1 MIKTLLTVFILGLG
15 TSLLLSLTN
24 TYTRD
29 QITENRRL
37 HKNHMLLKL
46 LSDHD
51 LRRHINT
58 ASQRPECTDWQIRK
72 VKAPGYSGSIEAVG
86 LVQFRDQGNLLSLR
100 VINHSETPGI
110 GDFIDDQKNPW
121 IKNLDSK
128 TEQQWLDVDL
138 VSGATITSKAIKTIA
153 TRSFSLGGGQ
163 CDLYE

>member
-1 MIKTLLTVFILGLG
+1 
-15 TSLLLSLTN
+15 
-24 TYTRD
+24 
-29 QITENRRL
+29 
-37 HKNHMLLKL
+37 MLLKL

-51 LRRHINT
+51 LRRPINA
-58 ASQRPECTDWQIRK
+58 ASQRPGCTDWQIRK
-72 VKAPGYSGSIEAVG
+72 IKAPGYSGSIEAVG
-86 LVQFRDQGNLLSLR
+86 LVQFRDQGDVLSLR

-128 TEQQWLDVDL
+128 TEQRWLDVDL

>member
-1 MIKTLLTVFILGLG
+1 M
-15 TSLLLSLTN
+15 
-24 TYTRD
+24 
-29 QITENRRL
+29 
-37 HKNHMLLKL
+37 
-46 LSDHD
+46 
-51 LRRHINT
+51 
-58 ASQRPECTDWQIRK
+58 
-72 VKAPGYSGSIEAVG
+72 
-86 LVQFRDQGNLLSLR
+86 
-100 VINHSETPGI
+100 INHSETPGI

>member
-1 MIKTLLTVFILGLG
+1 
-15 TSLLLSLTN
+15 
-24 TYTRD
+24 
-29 QITENRRL
+29 
-37 HKNHMLLKL
+37 MLLEL

-51 LRRHINT
+51 LRRPINT
-58 ASQRPECTDWQIRK
+58 ASPKPECKDWQIRK

-86 LVQFRDQGNLLSLR
+86 LIQFRDQGDVLSIR

-128 TEQQWLDVDL
+128 TEQQWLDIDL

>member
-1 MIKTLLTVFILGLG
+1 
-15 TSLLLSLTN
+15 
-24 TYTRD
+24 
-29 QITENRRL
+29 
-37 HKNHMLLKL
+37 MLLKL

-51 LRRHINT
+51 LGRPINT
-58 ASQRPECTDWQIRK
+58 ASQTPLCTDWQIRK

-86 LVQFRDQGNLLSLR
+86 LVQFRDQGDVLSLR

-121 IKNLDSK
+121 IKNLDGK
-128 TEQQWLDVDL
+128 TKQQWLDIDL

-163 CDLYE
+163 CHLYE